1 MSHQDQTSYGSIVPH
16 NGKSDFISAFNEPYV
31 VLPGVHSFWFR
42 KNGLKVGDGV
52 VVIKGDKKIVA
63 VFADVG
69 PDHNIGEMSVNAHQQ
84 FGFDTF
90 EQGFR
95 PRLGADGKP
104 LRDPK
109 TGQLLRDSATVTVNR
124 AQNGPFIMIVFPQ
137 TSLGKD
143 FVSVKS
149 SLRAQIDEAF
159 GELNGSIVHLSP
171 K

>member
-1 MSHQDQTSYGSIVPH
+1 MSHQEQTSYGSIVPD

-69 PDHNIGEMSVNAHQQ
+69 PDQNIGEMSVNAHQQ

-90 EQGFR
+90 EKGFR
-95 PRLGADGKP
+95 PQLGSDGKP
-104 LRDPK
+104 LRDPQ
-109 TGQLLRDSATVTVNR
+109 TGKLLRDAATVTVNR
-124 AQNGPFIMIVFPQ
+124 AQNGPFIMIIFPQ
-137 TSLGKD
+137 TSVGKN
-143 FVSVKS
+143 FVSVES
-149 SLRAQIDEAF
+149 SLRTQVDEVF
-159 GELNGSIVHLSP
+159 GELSGPANPSSP